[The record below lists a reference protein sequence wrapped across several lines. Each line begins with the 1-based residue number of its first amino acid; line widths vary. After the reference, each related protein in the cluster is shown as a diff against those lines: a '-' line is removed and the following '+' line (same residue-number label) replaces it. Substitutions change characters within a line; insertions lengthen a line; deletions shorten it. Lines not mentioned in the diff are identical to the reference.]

1 MRALRVPV
9 ATMVLALVASGCAGS
24 GSSSSDSA
32 PGTPAASDGQESSIP
47 SAADALDLVVLS
59 DSLARGGWP
68 QSWADLMHDDLGVVV
83 TLHDLSVSGKADYDA
98 VLQQSAVRDALRAAD
113 VVFISPDPDYL
124 QEACPPG
131 QPDPDCVT
139 TFSADY
145 RARWAGWLDDI
156 ESLSGGALLRSAEA
170 WVWLAPSDRRAGLV
184 EFMHAMAVETVGHGG
199 LVADLNSAVTGPDH
213 TADPPSGWIDATG
226 HLTGPGADAMAE
238 LLHDLGY
245 QAQG

>member
-1 MRALRVPV
+1 MRTL
-9 ATMVLALVASGCAGS
+9 TALVAAMAVALVAGGCAGS
-24 GSSSSDSA
+24 GSSPDAVATSPGQQSTA
-32 PGTPAASDGQESSIP
+32 PGTQ
-47 SAADALDLVVLS
+47 DALDLVVLS
-59 DSLARGGWP
+59 DSLAYGGWP

-83 TLHDLSVSGKADYDA
+83 TVHDLSVSGKADYGA
-98 VLQQSAVRDALRAAD
+98 VLEQSAVRDVLRTAD

-139 TFSADY
+139 TFSAEY

-184 EFMHAMAVETVGHGG
+184 EFMQEMAAETIGHGG

-213 TADPPSGWIDATG
+213 TADPPDGWIDGTG